1 MGTQWRSPGTT
12 RYQQLIINPPS
23 LLPGSGG
30 SPLLAVQ
37 DPRYQ
42 INQTESLSAPAGG
55 SVTLPCAFTYPR
67 EIEPLGDVRI
77 YWRLGFHG
85 KFIYNH
91 TEGFTHPDYGG
102 RIVLVGDPRGS
113 RTASIRIDQLRESDA
128 SEYVCHVMVQKND
141 GTWEQWRRHPGTNLT
156 VTGAPI
162 PCQSVC
168 MSVSPWLCTHVGE
181 GPRLDLTAPL
191 ISLSQP
197 KPCRRTPPARRR
209 RRSQPQ
215 PRRSGQPGRGQPR

>member
-1 MGTQWRSPGTT
+1 
-12 RYQQLIINPPS
+12 
-23 LLPGSGG
+23 
-30 SPLLAVQ
+30 AVQ

-156 VTGAPI
+156 VTAQALPTNAPSTAQATIPATATTQRPARPGA
-162 PCQSVC
+162 
-168 MSVSPWLCTHVGE
+168 
-181 GPRLDLTAPL
+181 APVIGGL
-191 ISLSQP
+191 LAGAVLLAGIIGLAVYGAR
-197 KPCRRTPPARRR
+197 KRTGCRQKDPPARRE
-209 RRSQPQ
+209 
-215 PRRSGQPGRGQPR
+215 RGQSQAEGGGEYMEIGAG